1 MSLLYIYL
9 HFLLNFRPLCQTKA
23 ADLFLVEEAVFPAS
37 TSLLLRIF
45 ATLLLKAS
53 KWAFGIDPNG
63 SSFFSV
69 VIFSQNN
76 TVVG

>member
-1 MSLLYIYL
+1 MSLLLTHIYT
-9 HFLLNFRPLCQTKA
+9 FGPLCQTKA